1 MVKFQ
6 NMSKEILLI
15 IGRGIGQVMFQNNAF
30 SGLLMLIGIVCNSL
44 LLAFLALAGNVVS
57 TLMALLAGYS
67 KDDIRNG
74 LYGFNGTL
82 VGIAI
87 GVFMK
92 INFIS
97 IFLLILASCFSTWVT
112 NLFSRQEK
120 LPGFT
125 APFIITIWLLL
136 ISCHYLCPFLF
147 LSSVSGVIEQSA
159 DLFRAFSL
167 NMGQVMLQGNSVLT
181 GLFFLIGIFINSR
194 INAIYAILGA
204 VIPLMM
210 VLWCKDDYSA
220 FNTGMLGYNGVLCCI
235 AIGDRSKTGI
245 VFATLSVFLSIIL
258 QVIGMNLDVTTL
270 TAPFVLSVWIVLGIR
285 YITLKKY
292 CDLENACD

>member
-1 MVKFQ
+1 
-6 NMSKEILLI
+6 
-15 IGRGIGQVMFQNNAF
+15 
-30 SGLLMLIGIVCNSL
+30 
-44 LLAFLALAGNVVS
+44 
-57 TLMALLAGYS
+57 
-67 KDDIRNG
+67 
-74 LYGFNGTL
+74 
-82 VGIAI
+82 
-87 GVFMK
+87 MK

>member
-1 MVKFQ
+1 
-6 NMSKEILLI
+6 MSKEILLI
-15 IGRGIGQVMFQNNAF
+15 IGRGIGQVMFQNNAL
-30 SGLLMLIGIVCNSL
+30 SGLLMLIGIACNSL

-57 TLMALLAGYS
+57 TLMALLIGYS

-92 INFIS
+92 INIIT
-97 IFLLILASCFSTWVT
+97 IFLLILASCFSTWIT
-112 NLFSRQEK
+112 NLFNRQEK

-136 ISCHYLCPFLF
+136 ISCHSLCPFLF
-147 LSSVSGVIEQSA
+147 LSSVSGVTEQSA

-167 NMGQVMLQGNSVLT
+167 NIGQVMLQGNSIFT

-194 INAIYAILGA
+194 INAMYAILGA

-210 VLWCKDDYSA
+210 VLWYNDDYSV
-220 FNTGMLGYNGVLCCI
+220 FNAGMLGYNGVLCCI
-235 AIGDRSKTGI
+235 AIGDRSKAGI
-245 VFATLSVFLSIIL
+245 VYAILSVFLSIIL
-258 QVIGMNLDVTTL
+258 QVVGMHLDITTL
-270 TAPFVLSVWIVLGIR
+270 TAPFVLSVWAVLGIR
-285 YITLKKY
+285 YIILKKY
-292 CDLENACD
+292 CNLESL